1 MSQVILA
8 IPILVVL
15 AYQEPAHPSPAD
27 LRSFDRAKVE
37 AGKDPA
43 KLVKLALWCEAHGLR
58 DQRRAVLEEAVR
70 IDPNHTVAR
79 GLLNQVS
86 YQRHWEAPE
95 AVSRQMKD
103 DEALM
108 AKLAEYNA
116 RRDRIDRDT
125 EIERRLVARYEQ
137 AGNHAK
143 AGEVKLALD
152 RRIAPEHVRLGLW
165 CEKNGLKAEA
175 LAHFTTA
182 LQLNPHNEATW
193 RHLGYVQH
201 HGRWMSHEQIA
212 AEAREAQAQ
221 KHADR
226 HWEAMLQR
234 WVGELRVPRRRGE
247 AETNLAKVSD
257 PRAVPAIVRLLGAV
271 SPASQKLAV
280 RLLGQID
287 SSPSSRHL
295 AEMSA
300 YGDNPEVQE
309 AAARALKG
317 RDPRDYAEWLV
328 GLIHTP
334 MTYEVKPV
342 AGPGSQGFLVIDTPR
357 FRITRTYDAPS
368 AFTLGTTFHGYVGYD
383 AFGLPVVLSGADVD
397 KLKGKHGAEVL
408 HEAEVHTAQMLA
420 DAQAKAVIANER
432 LTADVRE
439 VEQLNAMAR
448 WQNRHV
454 EGILRI
460 AMDAPSKLGDD
471 DEDAWRSWYYERIG
485 YSYTPPPKVVAAVN
499 AVPQLA
505 APVIVDCFAAGT
517 PVRTI
522 EGPRPIESIRT
533 GDQVLSRDVVTGAL
547 AFQPVLAVHHNSQ
560 DQTLRIALENGD
572 AVVTSRFH
580 RFWLASRGWAM
591 ARDLKV
597 GDVVRTLDGPVRIR
611 SVEEAPVQ
619 PIFNLDVAQFRTYFV
634 GNSAMLVHDNTR
646 TPSHSIAPPFDRVAE
661 PAIRP

>member
-1 MSQVILA
+1 MSTNLLAFPMLVILTC
-8 IPILVVL
+8 
-15 AYQEPAHPSPAD
+15 QGPAQPSAAD
-27 LRSFDRAKVE
+27 LRSFEAAKVE

-70 IDPNHTVAR
+70 LDPNNTAAR

-86 YQRHWEAPE
+86 YQRRWETPE
-95 AVSRQMKD
+95 AVSQQVKD

-108 AKLAEYNA
+108 AKLAEYNGY
-116 RRDRIDRDT
+116 RDRIDHDT
-125 EIERRLVARYEQ
+125 EIECRQVANFER
-137 AGNHAK
+137 AGQYAQ
-143 AGEVKLALD
+143 AGEVKLRLD

-182 LQLNPHNEATW
+182 LQLNPHNETTW

-212 AEAREAQAQ
+212 AEEREVQAQ

-234 WVGELRVPRRRGE
+234 WVSELRVPRRRGE
-247 AETNLAKVSD
+247 AEANLAKVSD

-295 AEMSA
+295 AELSV

-309 AAARALKG
+309 AAALKG
-317 RDPRDYAEWLV
+317 RDPRDYGEWLV

-342 AGPGSQGFLVIDTPR
+342 GGPGSQGFLVVDTPR
-357 FRITRTYDAPS
+357 FRITRTYDAPP
-368 AFTLGTTFHGYVGYD
+368 AFTLAKSFHGYVGYD
-383 AFGLPVVLSGADVD
+383 AFGLPVVLSGADMD
-397 KLKGKHGAEVL
+397 KLKGKHGAEFL
-408 HEAEVHTAQMLA
+408 HEAEARTVQMLA

-432 LTADVRE
+432 LAADVRE

-448 WQNRHV
+448 WQNRQV

-485 YSYTPPPKVVAAVN
+485 YSYTPPLKVVAAVN
-499 AVPQLA
+499 AVPQVA
-505 APVIVDCFAAGT
+505 GPVIVDCFAAGT
-517 PVRTI
+517 PVHTI

-560 DQTLRIALENGD
+560 DKTLRIALENGD

-580 RFWLASRGWAM
+580 RFWRAGRGWAM

-597 GDVVRTLDGPVRIR
+597 GDVVRTLGGPSPITA
-611 SVEEAPVQ
+611 VEEAPVQ

-646 TPSHSIAPPFDRVAE
+646 TPARLVAPPFDQVAE